1 MSLSTQLVQGEGTY
15 FLQESTLS
23 CHWPPGSH
31 CWRQSS
37 CSFCPVL
44 HQRPTPPIP
53 PQGYDSGKLI
63 TAGQSC
69 WWQNAQPRP
78 SLWESPPPPA
88 PTHRASRPAAY
99 SLLAPSK
106 LLWMNEAQS
115 TKGLFVVVVS
125 AFQTPQV
132 WVCPGTLV
140 ASYSVPE
147 IAAEKGQRN
156 LLWKWVTHMAV

>member
-1 MSLSTQLVQGEGTY
+1 MPLTSRVSSLKAF
-15 FLQESTLS
+15 FLFLL
-23 CHWPPGSH
+23 PPPPPMTHSPH
-31 CWRQSS
+31 
-37 CSFCPVL
+37 
-44 HQRPTPPIP
+44 PT
-53 PQGYDSGKLI
+53 QGYGSGKLI

-88 PTHRASRPAAY
+88 PAHRASRPAAY

-106 LLWMNEAQS
+106 LLWMNEAPS

-132 WVCPGTLV
+132 WACPGTLV